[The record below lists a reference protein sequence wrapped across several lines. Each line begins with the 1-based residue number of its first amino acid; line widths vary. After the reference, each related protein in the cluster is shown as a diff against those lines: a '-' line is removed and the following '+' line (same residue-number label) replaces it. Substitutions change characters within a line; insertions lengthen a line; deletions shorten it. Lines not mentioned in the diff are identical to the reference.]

1 MLGQL
6 AVIVLVAVAGVA
18 SLGVVY
24 FLGMR
29 AKWPIVQGPIIW
41 LCKHVINPRQLR
53 SAGTPGAY
61 ASVIRSV
68 GRKSGRAYQ
77 TPVGAVAA
85 GDDFVIALP
94 YGTRPNWLQ
103 NAIAA
108 GSATIV
114 HEGRE
119 HAVDRPEVVPMAE
132 VEAFFPVAEQGS
144 HRRFGVDQCL
154 RLRRAE
160 AEAGARAAVAA

>member
-6 AVIVLVAVAGVA
+6 AIIVIVAVAGVA

-29 AKWPIVQGPIIW
+29 AKWPVVQGPIIW
-41 LCKHVINPRQLR
+41 FSKRFINPRQLR

-68 GRKSGRAYQ
+68 GRKSGRIYD
-77 TPVGAVAA
+77 TPVAIIAA
-85 GDDFVIALP
+85 GYDFVIALP
-94 YGTRPNWLQ
+94 YGMRANWLR
-103 NAIAA
+103 NVLAA

-132 VEAFFPVAEQGS
+132 VEAFFPVADQRS
-144 HRRFGVDQCL
+144 FRRFRVDQCL
-154 RLRRAE
+154 RLRRAA
-160 AEAGARAAVAA
+160 AEDGVPAAVAA